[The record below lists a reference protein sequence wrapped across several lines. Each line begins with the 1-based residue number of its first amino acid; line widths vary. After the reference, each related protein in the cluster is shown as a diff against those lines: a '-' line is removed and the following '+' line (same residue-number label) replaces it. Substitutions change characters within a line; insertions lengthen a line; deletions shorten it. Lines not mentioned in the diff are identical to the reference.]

1 MANLYDK
8 AGLVNIPVGYQEGF
22 LYNIKPTD
30 NTLAF
35 RFNRDSAAT
44 RVNKEGLI
52 EQVGYFGPE
61 LVQNGDFATDSDWVK
76 GAGWTISG
84 GKANAVNASNQSLS
98 QSTSSVL
105 LNKKYRISLDV
116 EYISG
121 SAKFQLVGGTTQ
133 DVITITS
140 SGTQV
145 IEVVSNANKAS
156 YRIKGLTT
164 DGGFNGS
171 IDNISI
177 KEVLGD
183 KPRIDYTD
191 SLTSPSF
198 LLEPQSTNVLENSEI
213 TSTWTYT
220 EYGSG
225 SSGTI
230 TTGKTDMFGG
240 TNAAQIDFPA
250 DAENVTLTFGQT
262 TSSISSG
269 SASGSVY
276 IKLVESGSKTLQ
288 LRCSPSLTNLV
299 NVDTTKFVRYQ
310 LSGTKNNNEVFNLKL
325 RPSAGT
331 SSGGFSI
338 IVCQPQEEALSYP
351 TSYIPTAGS
360 TVTRAQET
368 CNGAGSVSTFN
379 STEGVS
385 TFNSTEGVLYAEIA
399 ALVNDSS
406 VREISLSDG
415 TANNRIELRYGA
427 ASNRL
432 QLVARSS
439 GSVQA
444 SISNSDY
451 NILLSNKVAVKYKAN
466 DFALWINGVEV
477 GTDTSGNAPSGLSE
491 LAFDDG
497 NGTSDFY
504 GKTKG
509 VYVFNEALTD
519 DELQQLTG
527 PEYNSFAALA
537 AAYNYTV
544 I

>member
-8 AGLVNIPVGYQEGF
+8 AGLVNIPVGYQQGF

-44 RVNKEGLI
+44 LVNSKGLI

-61 LVQNGDFATDSDWVK
+61 LVTNGDFATDSNWSK
-76 GAGWTISG
+76 GTGWTISG

-105 LNKKYRISLDV
+105 LNKKYRISFDV

-133 DVITITS
+133 DVVTITS
-140 SGTQV
+140 SGSYV
-145 IEVVSNANKAS
+145 AEVVSNADKSS
-156 YRIKGLTT
+156 YRVKGLTT
-164 DGGFNGS
+164 GSGFNGS
-171 IDNISI
+171 IDNVSV
-177 KEVLGD
+177 KEVLGN

-213 TSTWTYT
+213 PSTWTYT
-220 EYGSG
+220 EFGSG
-225 SSGTI
+225 STGTI
-230 TTGKTDMFGG
+230 TTGKTDMFGS
-240 TNAAQIDFPA
+240 TSAVQIDFPA
-250 DAENVTLTFGQT
+250 DAENVTLAFGQT
-262 TSSISSG
+262 SSSISSG

-288 LRCSPSLTNLV
+288 LRCSPSLTTLI
-299 NVDTTKFVRYQ
+299 NVDETKFVRYE
-310 LSGTKNNNEVFNLKL
+310 LSGTKSGNEAFSLKL
-325 RPSAGT
+325 RPSSGT

-360 TVTRAQET
+360 TATRTQET
-368 CNGAGSVSTFN
+368 CNGAGNASTFN
-379 STEGVS
+379 GS
-385 TFNSTEGVLYAEIA
+385 EGVLYAEIA
-399 ALVNDSS
+399 ALANDGAT
-406 VREISLSDG
+406 RRISLSDG
-415 TANNRIELRYGA
+415 SSNNRVTLMYST
-427 ASNRL
+427 SNNSL
-432 QLVARSS
+432 EGFVVS
-439 GSVQA
+439 GGSTQYYFSETLTNA
-444 SISNSDY
+444 LNY
-451 NILLSNKVAVKYKAN
+451 NKIAVKYKAN
-466 DFALWINGVEV
+466 DFALWINGVEYDV
-477 GTDTSGNAPSGLSE
+477 DTSGSAPVGLNE
-491 LAFDDG
+491 LSFD
-497 NGTSDFY
+497 NGISADNFY
-504 GKTKG
+504 GRTKG